1 MNKKQN
7 VNANVRHVI
16 ASVAKQSLAAL
27 AFAGIA
33 AGFVACG
40 DDSSSSVGPNDDEE
54 IASSSS
60 ESDVSSSSKNDKS
73 SSSVKKG
80 KSSSSEKT
88 EGDSS
93 SSKKDKSSSSVKE
106 ESSSSTEEV
115 SSSSEAKEELKY
127 IGAIFEGDYT
137 AGPEGNL
144 RMIDKD
150 GKLSKSTLSFYQ
162 DSRVAVNGSYV
173 YVMEGLSVDN
183 ITKVNPELI
192 SEGAE
197 KAVEWQVSFA
207 YANPVDMAFDG
218 DYAWVALQNADS
230 LVKIS
235 TEDGKVVKSIKTG
248 EYSYEGESSPY
259 VADIEIKDG
268 QLYVLMQRYTMDLAT
283 WATTYPKG
291 LLAVYDASTGELKKT
306 IELATKN
313 PQKMTFFKDELYVAT
328 LGEYNDLSG
337 TDADNKRGI
346 EKVDLTAKKSQ
357 LIISGEKLGAGAYS
371 LTEDN
376 GIAYVAVMKA
386 WGSSPIVKVDLES
399 KKVTEIDGIA
409 DAQWSVAYKNGV
421 LYVGDHANSE
431 AKVYVYK
438 DSKLTALETPE
449 GALPTYSIALF

>member
-1 MNKKQN
+1 MNKFK
-7 VNANVRHVI
+7 
-16 ASVAKQSLAAL
+16 KQSIAAIAAFGL
-27 AFAGIA
+27 AFGL
-33 AGFVACG
+33 VACG

-73 SSSVKKG
+73 SSSVKKD

-127 IGAIFEGDYT
+127 IGAIFEGDYY

-248 EYSYEGESSPY
+248 EFANEGETSPY
-259 VADIEIKDG
+259 VADVELYNG
-268 QLYVLMQRYTMDLAT
+268 ALYVLMQRYINSYPMV
-283 WATTYPKG
+283 YPKG

-328 LGEYNDLSG
+328 LGEYSDLY
-337 TDADNKRGI
+337 NKRGI

>member
-7 VNANVRHVI
+7 VNANARHVI
-16 ASVAKQSLAAL
+16 ASIAKQSLAAL

-73 SSSVKKG
+73 SSSVKKE

-106 ESSSSTEEV
+106 ESSSSAEKT

-127 IGAIFEGDYT
+127 IGAIFEGDYF

-150 GKLSKSTLSFYQ
+150 GKLSEATLSFYQ

-248 EYSYEGESSPY
+248 EFANEGETSPY
-259 VADIEIKDG
+259 VADVELYNG
-268 QLYVLMQRYTMDLAT
+268 ALYVLMQRYINSYPMV
-283 WATTYPKG
+283 YPKG

-328 LGEYNDLSG
+328 LGEYNDHNG

-399 KKVTEIDGIA
+399 KKVIEIDGIA

>member
-1 MNKKQN
+1 MNKFK
-7 VNANVRHVI
+7 
-16 ASVAKQSLAAL
+16 KQSIAAIAAFGL
-27 AFAGIA
+27 AFGL
-33 AGFVACG
+33 VACG

-60 ESDVSSSSKNDKS
+60 ESDVSSSSKKDKS
-73 SSSVKKG
+73 SSSVKKE

-88 EGDSS
+88 EGSSS

-173 YVMEGLSVDN
+173 YVMEGVGVDN
-183 ITKVNPELI
+183 IAKVNPDLI
-192 SEGAE
+192 SEGE
-197 KAVEWQVSFA
+197 TAVEWQVHFA
-207 YANPVDMAFDG
+207 NSNPVDMAFDG

-235 TEDGKVVKSIKTG
+235 TKDGKVVKSIKTG
-248 EYSYEGESSPY
+248 EFANEGETSPY
-259 VADIEIKDG
+259 VADVELYNG
-268 QLYVLMQRYTMDLAT
+268 ALYVLMQRYINSYPMV
-283 WATTYPKG
+283 YPKG
-291 LLAVYDASTGELKKT
+291 LLAMYDASTGELKGT
-306 IELATKN
+306 IELATQN

-328 LGEYNDLSG
+328 LGEYNDLYG

-449 GALPTYSIALF
+449 GALPPYSITLF